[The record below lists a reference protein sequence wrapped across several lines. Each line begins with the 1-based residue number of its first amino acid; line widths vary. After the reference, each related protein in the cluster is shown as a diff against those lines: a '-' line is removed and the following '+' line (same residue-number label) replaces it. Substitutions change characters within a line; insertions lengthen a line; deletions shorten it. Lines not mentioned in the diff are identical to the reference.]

1 MENQSIEMQKD
12 GEAIKKPKRPSSER
26 AEKRQSG
33 EGGASKSV
41 SVLKKLDA
49 DTAKLLSQLK
59 EKVNKKS
66 FGRRI
71 RDSEILSLGLRNLT
85 NDHIR
90 SLQEFSLTADDKL
103 KLAHEKYVKEKG
115 KVSYDEF
122 LLSLLERSEIQEIRH
137 TNRQ

>member
-1 MENQSIEMQKD
+1 MENIVN
-12 GEAIKKPKRPSSER
+12 EATKEVAAPRK
-26 AEKRQSG
+26 AKRQSG
-33 EGGASKSV
+33 EGAAPKSV

-85 NDHIR
+85 NDHVK
-90 SLQEFSLTADDKL
+90 SLQEYSLSEKDRL
-103 KLAHEKYVKEKG
+103 RMAHEEYMKSHGKLTLDQFIGKLLKGEVKP
-115 KVSYDEF
+115 S
-122 LLSLLERSEIQEIRH
+122 
-137 TNRQ
+137 N

>member
-1 MENQSIEMQKD
+1 MENIVSESAP
-12 GEAIKKPKRPSSER
+12 EAAAQRKPKRQTGER

-33 EGGASKSV
+33 EGGAPKSV

-59 EKVNKKS
+59 DKVNKKS

-85 NDHIR
+85 NDHVK
-90 SLQEFSLTADDKL
+90 SLQEYSLSEKDRL
-103 KLAHEKYVKEKG
+103 RMAHEEYMKSFGKLTLDQFIGKLLKG
-115 KVSYDEF
+115 EVLKSRD
-122 LLSLLERSEIQEIRH
+122 SA
-137 TNRQ
+137 